1 LIISLKKLLEHG
13 LRYQEVTQ
21 VARLFHLS
29 GDDLSRFEAKK
40 RKGVKLIHLEGGNPI
55 FQIHLS
61 GENFV
66 NKNL

>member
-1 LIISLKKLLEHG
+1 MLEHG

-55 FQIHLS
+55 QTELIKLLLYLGRGNS
-61 GENFV
+61 LN
-66 NKNL
+66 